1 MSLNPLK
8 YPRKLTHGALCP
20 TLTLRAARLKCA
32 YAALIAA
39 VTCCSLLFAMSKPLL
54 TPTGTSARSSAQG
67 AEKGGTPVGEVVRD
81 ERVKSAREW
90 LAKNTAWVTLQQ
102 KAITEIPAPSF
113 GEKERGAFMK
123 QSLAACG
130 LRVKTDEIGNVIGEF
145 PGSSSDEIVL
155 IVAHMDTVFP
165 AGTEVTVREDKGVL
179 SAPGISDNGT
189 GLATLV
195 AIARAMNEAKVRTR
209 RTILFAADV
218 GEEGEG
224 NLRGIRKL
232 VEDYKAK
239 LVAVIA
245 LDGAS
250 TEYVVTQ
257 ALASRRVEVT
267 ITGPGGHSWTDFGA
281 PNPIDA
287 MARGIARFVKTD
299 VTGTP
304 RTTYNIGQIE
314 GGGSVNSIPARASI
328 KVDIRSEQE
337 KELGRLETALRDS
350 IRAGIQEEMG
360 ASTARGMAPAGGMGL
375 EMQVRSLG
383 ARPGGELAAN
393 SPLLRAV
400 LEADRVLGNQSRV
413 ERSSTDANI
422 PLSLGIPAIGLG
434 CGGRAG
440 GAHTTSEWYDPAGRE
455 LGLQRVLFTVL
466 SAAGV
471 EK

>member
-1 MSLNPLK
+1 VNVHPENCQ
-8 YPRKLTHGALCP
+8 RKLTQEALCP
-20 TLTLRAARLKCA
+20 TLALRAARLIRA
-32 YAALIAA
+32 QAVLISALAG
-39 VTCCSLLFAMSKPLL
+39 CGLLCAMSKPTV
-54 TPTGTSARSSAQG
+54 TPVDSAVRSSAQG
-67 AEKGGTPVGEVVRD
+67 AEKGGTPVEEVVKD
-81 ERVKSAREW
+81 ERVRRAQDW
-90 LAKNTAWVTLQQ
+90 ITKNTAWVTEQQ

-113 GEKERGAFMK
+113 EEKERGAYMK
-123 QSLAACG
+123 KLLAGCG
-130 LRVKTDEIGNVIGEF
+130 LRVHTDEIGNVIGERA
-145 PGSSSDEIVL
+145 GTSSDEIVL

-165 AGTEVTVREDKGVL
+165 GGTAVNVREEKGVL
-179 SAPGISDNGT
+179 YAPGISDNGA

-195 AIARAMNEAKVRTR
+195 GIARGMNEAKVKTH
-209 RTILFAADV
+209 RTILFAADA

-232 VEDYKAK
+232 VEDYKGK
-239 LVAVIA
+239 LSAVIA

-250 TEYVVTQ
+250 TDYVVTQ

-287 MARGIARFVKTD
+287 MARGIARFVKID

-314 GGGSVNSIPARASI
+314 GGGSVNSIPSRASM

-337 KELGRLETALRDS
+337 RELGRVEAALRDA
-350 IRAGIQEEMG
+350 IRTGIQEEMVAANG
-360 ASTARGMAPAGGMGL
+360 RGMAPADAAGL
-375 EMQVRSLG
+375 EMQLRSLG

-393 SPLLRAV
+393 SKLLQA
-400 LEADRVLGNQSRV
+400 LMDADRVVGNRSRV

-422 PLSLGIPAIGLG
+422 PLSLGIPAIALG
-434 CGGRAG
+434 GGGRAG
-440 GAHTTSEWYDPAGRE
+440 GAHTMGEWYDPAGRE
-455 LGLQRVLFTVL
+455 MGLQRVLLTLL
-466 SAAGV
+466 SVAGV